1 MSSDATTR
9 HSPRAEL
16 GDARPV
22 LVIIRGPGRGRTCPL
37 APDAPVILGKS
48 DAAGMH
54 LPYSGVSREHARV
67 TFVPGSGLRVEDLGS
82 TNGTFIET
90 RPVDPGG
97 VFAESGARLVLGSE
111 TEIVLRVYRPEELK
125 HLEAALLAARALA
138 QLRER
143 EREVAYAV
151 ADGLTSATIA
161 KRLFISPRTV
171 TTHLDRIYAR
181 LDLPSRAALTRLV
194 IEARGVMPDQL

>member
-1 MSSDATTR
+1 MLLIT
-9 HSPRAEL
+9 
-16 GDARPV
+16 
-22 LVIIRGPGRGRTCPL
+22 RGPGRGRTHVLEPHAVVL
-37 APDAPVILGKS
+37 LGKS
-48 DAAGMH
+48 DAADLH
-54 LPYSGVSREHARV
+54 LPYSGVSRQHARV

-90 RPVDPGG
+90 RRVAEGG
-97 VFAESGARLVLGSE
+97 VFVEAGARLVLGSE
-111 TEIVLRVYRPEELK
+111 TEVVLRVYRPEELQR
-125 HLEAALLAARALA
+125 LEAALTAADNLA
-138 QLRER
+138 QLSER

-151 ADGLTSATIA
+151 ADGLTSAAVA

-194 IEARGVMPDQL
+194 IEARAVMPDQL